1 MRPVPT
7 AEQQLEERRRRQR
20 ELVAQL
26 GQGQASGTSERALL
40 FRPEDFGLRYLPL
53 SSAKIA
59 SICEFLIHRG
69 FIGVGYDGARN
80 MRDEE
85 RHMTAETDSSPTP
98 PKERVKN
105 NRSQGGVVAI
115 IALSVA
121 VVIAVILYYGHATR
135 AGWVGVSGKTF
146 WDYLELLIVPVALA
160 IGGYWLNRIQER
172 EREAEAEQRELDRVA
187 AEDAR
192 QQRELEFANQATQNA
207 ELQSYLDQM
216 GQLLL
221 DRKLRKSEDGSEV
234 RTLAH
239 ARTLTVLTRLDG
251 GRKAR
256 VVQFLFDSGLI
267 TSERPVLDLAG
278 ADLSGAYFSG
288 LHLHNVN
295 LSEADLSGADLSSTR
310 LNETNLRKAKL
321 NGADLHGL
329 LSRNLNLWDA
339 QLSRANLS
347 EAKLLSAALNQANLS
362 EANLHGADLHGAK
375 LYSANLSEAD
385 LSGADLSQVEGLS
398 NRQLGSCMSLEGAT
412 MPHGQKYEDWL
423 KSKDREENGK
433 NSGP

>member
-1 MRPVPT
+1 
-7 AEQQLEERRRRQR
+7 
-20 ELVAQL
+20 
-26 GQGQASGTSERALL
+26 
-40 FRPEDFGLRYLPL
+40 
-53 SSAKIA
+53 
-59 SICEFLIHRG
+59 LIHRG
-69 FIGVGYDGARN
+69 FIGVGYGGGEDV
-80 MRDEE
+80 RDEE
-85 RHMTAETDSSPTP
+85 RHMTAGPDSSPTP
-98 PKERVKN
+98 PKERAKKN
-105 NRSQGGVVAI
+105 DKGQGWVVAI

-135 AGWVGVSGKTF
+135 PGWVGVSGKKF

-192 QQRELEFANQATQNA
+192 QQRELEFATQATQNA

-267 TSERPVLDLAG
+267 TSERPVLDLSQT
-278 ADLSGAYFSG
+278 DLSGAIMPE
-288 LHLHNVN
+288 LN
-295 LSEADLSGADLSSTR
+295 LRGANLSGADLRGADLSR
-310 LNETNLRKAKL
+310 TNLRDALLSKADLRGAILTQARLLGTNLSDTNLSDADLRALMGGKPYL
-321 NGADLHGL
+321 RGAD
-329 LSRNLNLWDA
+329 
-339 QLSRANLS
+339 LSRANLS
-347 EAKLLSAALNQANLS
+347 DAILKGGILSQTKLID
-362 EANLHGADLHGAK
+362 ADLS
-375 LYSANLSEAD
+375 SADLSNVDLSSAD
-385 LSGADLSQVEGLS
+385 LSGANLSRADLTGA
-398 NRQLGSCMSLEGAT
+398 LGATPERLAQANSLEGAT
-412 MPHGQKYEDWL
+412 MRDGQILKSDNNPDGSTFQEWL
-423 KSKDREENGK
+423 KSKGRTEEGENRGI
-433 NSGP
+433 S